1 MSSAGRPRVL
11 LVEDDLS
18 LQRFVQL
25 ALEDFEIE
33 LLTVGSVDAGLAELA
48 RAPAALVLTDL
59 MLPDRSGFE
68 LIEALAAQPALR
80 AGARLA
86 VFSAGLTPSTRE
98 RLERPEVWRL
108 LSKPCGL
115 AELEA
120 CVRDAL
126 AAEVAAPAPPSAP
139 ESRPEL
145 TPEPRPEADDAGPP
159 QARQA
164 AAIAEHFGG
173 NAPLY
178 HAFRASCL
186 QQFRA
191 DMAEGDQALAGGD
204 APALRRL
211 AHSLKSV
218 LLSLGHDQEAGLA
231 KALELAGEQADTAA
245 MRALWPRLRTALGAL
260 R

>member
-48 RAPAALVLTDL
+48 RAPATLVLTDL

-68 LIEALAAQPALR
+68 LIDTLAAQPALR

-126 AAEVAAPAPPSAP
+126 AEGATTPAPKPAL
-139 ESRPEL
+139 ES
-145 TPEPRPEADDAGPP
+145 TADADTP

-191 DMAEGDQALAGGD
+191 DMAEGEQALAGSD

-218 LLSLGHDQEAGLA
+218 LLSLGHDEAAALA
-231 KALELAGEQADTAA
+231 KALEQAGEAADEAA
-245 MRALWPRLRTALGAL
+245 MRTLWPQLRTALGAL

>member
-1 MSSAGRPRVL
+1 MSHTGRPRVL
-11 LVEDDLS
+11 LVEDDPS

-68 LIEALAAQPALR
+68 LIDTLAAQPALR

-126 AAEVAAPAPPSAP
+126 AEEAATPAPQFAP
-139 ESRPEL
+139 ESG
-145 TPEPRPEADDAGPP
+145 PEATDAGSP
-159 QARQA
+159 QAQQLRQAGQA

-186 QQFRA
+186 QQFQA
-191 DMAEGDQALAGGD
+191 DLAEGDQALAGGD
-204 APALRRL
+204 AAALRRL

-218 LLSLGHDQEAGLA
+218 LLSLGHDQAADLA
-231 KALELAGEQADTAA
+231 KALELAGEQADEAA
-245 MRALWPRLRTALGAL
+245 MHSLWPRLRTALGAL

>member
-1 MSSAGRPRVL
+1 MSRAGRPRVL

-86 VFSAGLTPSTRE
+86 VFSAGLTPATRA

-126 AAEVAAPAPPSAP
+126 AAEVAVPAPPSAP
-139 ESRPEL
+139 ES
-145 TPEPRPEADDAGPP
+145 RPEADDAGPP

-218 LLSLGHDQEAGLA
+218 LLSLGHDQAADLA

>member
-1 MSSAGRPRVL
+1 MSSTGRPRVL
-11 LVEDDLS
+11 LVEDDPS

-68 LIEALAAQPALR
+68 LIDALTAQPALR

-126 AAEVAAPAPPSAP
+126 AEGATTPAPKPTL
-139 ESRPEL
+139 ES
-145 TPEPRPEADDAGPP
+145 TADADTP

-191 DMAEGDQALAGGD
+191 DMAEGEQALAGGD

-218 LLSLGHDQEAGLA
+218 LLSLGHDEAAALA
-231 KALELAGEQADTAA
+231 KALEQAGEAADEAA
-245 MRALWPRLRTALGAL
+245 MRALWPQLRTALGAL

>member
-68 LIEALAAQPALR
+68 LIDALAAQPALR

-126 AAEVAAPAPPSAP
+126 AEGAATPPPKPAP
-139 ESRPEL
+139 ES
-145 TPEPRPEADDAGPP
+145 TADADTP

-191 DMAEGDQALAGGD
+191 DMAEGEQALAGGD

-218 LLSLGHDQEAGLA
+218 LLSLGHDEAAALA
-231 KALELAGEQADTAA
+231 KALEQAGEAADEAA
-245 MRALWPRLRTALGAL
+245 MRTLWPQLRTALGAL

>member
-68 LIEALAAQPALR
+68 LIDTLAAQPALR

-126 AAEVAAPAPPSAP
+126 AEGAATPAPKPAL
-139 ESRPEL
+139 ES
-145 TPEPRPEADDAGPP
+145 TADADTP

-191 DMAEGDQALAGGD
+191 DMAEGEQALAGGD

-218 LLSLGHDQEAGLA
+218 LLSLGHDEAAALA
-231 KALELAGEQADTAA
+231 KALEQAGEAADEAA
-245 MRALWPRLRTALGAL
+245 MRTLWPQLRTALGAL

>member
-1 MSSAGRPRVL
+1 MSRAGRPRVL

-126 AAEVAAPAPPSAP
+126 AAEVVVPAPPSAL
-139 ESRPEL
+139 EL
-145 TPEPRPEADDAGPP
+145 TPEPTPEADDAGPP

-173 NAPLY
+173 NTPLY

-218 LLSLGHDQEAGLA
+218 LLSLGHDQEAALA

>member
-33 LLTVGSVDAGLAELA
+33 LLTVGSVGAGLAELA

-68 LIEALAAQPALR
+68 LIDALVAQPALR

-126 AAEVAAPAPPSAP
+126 AEGAATPPPKPAL
-139 ESRPEL
+139 ES
-145 TPEPRPEADDAGPP
+145 TADADTP

-191 DMAEGDQALAGGD
+191 DMAEGEQALAGSD
-204 APALRRL
+204 VPALRRL

-218 LLSLGHDQEAGLA
+218 LLSLGHDEAAALA
-231 KALELAGEQADTAA
+231 KALEQAGEAADEAA
-245 MRALWPRLRTALGAL
+245 MRTLWPQLRTALGAL

>member
-126 AAEVAAPAPPSAP
+126 AAEVAAPTPPSAP
-139 ESRPEL
+139 ES
-145 TPEPRPEADDAGPP
+145 RPEADDAGPP

-218 LLSLGHDQEAGLA
+218 LLSLGHDQEADLA

-245 MRALWPRLRTALGAL
+245 MRSLWPRLRTALGAL

>member
-68 LIEALAAQPALR
+68 LIDTLAAQPALR

-126 AAEVAAPAPPSAP
+126 AEGAATPAPKPAP
-139 ESRPEL
+139 ESKADAD
-145 TPEPRPEADDAGPP
+145 TPQAG

-191 DMAEGDQALAGGD
+191 DLAEGDRTLAGGD

-218 LLSLGHDQEAGLA
+218 LLSLGHDEAAELA
-231 KALELAGEQADTAA
+231 KALEQAGEAADEAA
-245 MRALWPRLRTALGAL
+245 MCSLWPRLRAALGAL

>member
-1 MSSAGRPRVL
+1 MSTAGRPRVL
-11 LVEDDLS
+11 LVEDDPS

-33 LLTVGSVDAGLAELA
+33 LLAVSSVDAGLAELA

-68 LIEALAAQPALR
+68 LIETLAAQPALR
-80 AGARLA
+80 AGARVA
-86 VFSAGLTPSTRE
+86 VFSAGLTPATRA
-98 RLERPEVWRL
+98 RLERSEVWRL

-126 AAEVAAPAPPSAP
+126 AGAGACKEGGEPVATAAHDRPSLP
-139 ESRPEL
+139 N
-145 TPEPRPEADDAGPP
+145 G
-159 QARQA
+159 QA

-173 NAPLY
+173 NAALY

-186 QQFRA
+186 HQFQA
-191 DMAEGDQALAGGD
+191 DLAEGDRALAAGD

-218 LLSLGHDQEAGLA
+218 LLSLGHAEAAAHALA
-231 KALELAGEQADTAA
+231 LDEACEPNDWPA
-245 MRALWPRLRTALGAL
+245 MAALWPQLRAAL
-260 R
+260 RQLS

>member
-1 MSSAGRPRVL
+1 MSRAGRPRVL

-126 AAEVAAPAPPSAP
+126 AEGATVPATHFALELAP
-139 ESRPEL
+139 ES
-145 TPEPRPEADDAGPP
+145 RPEADDAGPP

-218 LLSLGHDQEAGLA
+218 LLSLGHDQEADLA

-245 MRALWPRLRTALGAL
+245 MRSLWPRLRTALGAL